1 MAQWNVS
8 IGTTFF
14 DFLKKNDFS
23 RFWLNIFYQ
32 KNKIVPKWEKVSF
45 DGLFELAIVDLVGMS
60 FKLSKLVKNCGFYEF
75 FSYCQLLL
83 YYYKY

>member
-1 MAQWNVS
+1 MKTFLNRCIKCGSVKCIDWNN
-8 IGTTFF
+8 FF

-45 DGLFELAIVDLVGMS
+45 DGLFELAIVDLVGI
-60 FKLSKLVKNCGFYEF
+60 EF
-75 FSYCQLLL
+75 
-83 YYYKY
+83 